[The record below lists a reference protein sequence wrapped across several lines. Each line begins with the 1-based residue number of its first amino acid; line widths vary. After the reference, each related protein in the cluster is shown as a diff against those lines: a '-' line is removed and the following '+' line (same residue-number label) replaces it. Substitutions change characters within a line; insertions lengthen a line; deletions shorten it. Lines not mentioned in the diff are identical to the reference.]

1 MKLFNYVKGSEE
13 FNDIIDEIVSFAA
26 AELANEKIE
35 NKDAR
40 LRTLNESIVAYATKG
55 TRFEQLFA
63 EKGLEA
69 MKDPR
74 VQKNND
80 VLENYNAIIE
90 QSITSILPMVTNEQY
105 MDIFAE
111 IRQIGWGDTAKF
123 NVTSNELYKVNEVA
137 VGVNRGVLQPI
148 YDNEFTVLTKKYEI
162 AASIDFYPVAAGVY
176 DWGSFGIRAAK
187 SFGAFIFAK
196 VIKTMTAAT
205 SQISSAYSA
214 TGFSNANW
222 TALVEKVS
230 AANGGA
236 GVYAIGTLSAL
247 NQVIPSTTGLQYGL
261 GEEVAKIG
269 YLNKYM
275 GCTLI
280 PIDQVL
286 VPGTVNTTATLAL
299 PNNIIYFV
307 AADAYK
313 PVKIVFEG
321 ESLLAERDPD
331 HTPDRTYRIR
341 LQIMMGID
349 SVVGSKHGTLTLS

>member
-148 YDNEFTVLTKKYEI
+148 YACLCSFAPKGLTTV
-162 AASIDFYPVAAGVY
+162 
-176 DWGSFGIRAAK
+176 
-187 SFGAFIFAK
+187 
-196 VIKTMTAAT
+196 
-205 SQISSAYSA
+205 
-214 TGFSNANW
+214 
-222 TALVEKVS
+222 
-230 AANGGA
+230 
-236 GVYAIGTLSAL
+236 
-247 NQVIPSTTGLQYGL
+247 
-261 GEEVAKIG
+261 
-269 YLNKYM
+269 
-275 GCTLI
+275 
-280 PIDQVL
+280 
-286 VPGTVNTTATLAL
+286 
-299 PNNIIYFV
+299 
-307 AADAYK
+307 
-313 PVKIVFEG
+313 
-321 ESLLAERDPD
+321 
-331 HTPDRTYRIR
+331 R
-341 LQIMMGID
+341 LKCRWRG
-349 SVVGSKHGTLTLS
+349 HA